1 MVLLNFSKL
10 VLSKKYTQAFVM
22 RFNENVDEQNQV
34 VLNNNEN
41 RQEILDALLTIPY
54 NGTGLFQ

>member
-1 MVLLNFSKL
+1 MILFNFSKL
-10 VLSKKYTQAFVM
+10 VLSKEYTQAFVM
-22 RFNENVDEQNQV
+22 RFNENVDEQNQI

-54 NGTGLFQ
+54 NGTGMFE

>member
-1 MVLLNFSKL
+1 MILFNFSKL
-10 VLSKKYTQAFVM
+10 VLSKEYTQAFVM
-22 RFNENVDEQNQV
+22 RFNENVDEHNQI

-54 NGTGLFQ
+54 NGTGLF